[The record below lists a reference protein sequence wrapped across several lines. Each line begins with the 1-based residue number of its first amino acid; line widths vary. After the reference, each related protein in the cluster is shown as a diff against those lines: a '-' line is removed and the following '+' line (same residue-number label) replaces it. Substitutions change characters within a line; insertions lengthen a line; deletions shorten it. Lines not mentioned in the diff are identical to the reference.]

1 MTPLF
6 GLDNLLEGLTELRE
20 RHFLVIIKDI
30 IKDTDEQ
37 PDEEIYRVRSRR
49 VLITGASGLIELGLR
64 HPLSK
69 RTSFQLGSS

>member
-20 RHFLVIIKDI
+20 RHLLVIIKDI

-37 PDEEIYRVRSRR
+37 PDEEIY
-49 VLITGASGLIELGLR
+49 
-64 HPLSK
+64 
-69 RTSFQLGSS
+69 